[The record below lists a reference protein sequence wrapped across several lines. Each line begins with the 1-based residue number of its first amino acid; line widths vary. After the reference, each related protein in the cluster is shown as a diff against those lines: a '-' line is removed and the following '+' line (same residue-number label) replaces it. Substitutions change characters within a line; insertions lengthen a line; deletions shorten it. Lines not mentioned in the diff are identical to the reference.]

1 MIRMSHP
8 DLPGQV
14 ITVPEEARNGH
25 LRSGWVI
32 DTTPPP
38 PEDLAVEV
46 TEIEA
51 AEPDEAVEPDEVDE
65 PDEDTT
71 SRPAVE
77 RRSEH
82 TPVAGK
88 E

>member
-14 ITVPEEARNGH
+14 ITVPEAARNGH

-46 TEIEA
+46 TEVEA
-51 AEPDEAVEPDEVDE
+51 AEDDEPDE

-88 E
+88 EQ